1 MKRALKRIVIGGVS
15 AWVFARVLVILY
27 PLMRTYSE
35 IFGPIIVI
43 AGIGLISAV
52 ALAIA
57 DRYLS
62 VAEDPRI
69 GMVTA
74 ELPGANCG
82 GCGFAGCDG
91 YARAL
96 VAGTAPNGA
105 CAAGG
110 AAVANAVAKIL
121 GVSAVTTE
129 RRVALVKCCGPRSE
143 AIRVGDYNGICD
155 CSVAAATAGG
165 DKGCKYGCIGYGAC
179 ANACPTGAISIDDGL
194 AKVDKRLCIG
204 CGKCVTVC
212 PKHVIELVPALATIH
227 VLCNNPVRGPEVR
240 KVCGVGCMG
249 CRLCEKNSGGK
260 EANHFVFDGFLAKV
274 NYENPPTDEQIVA
287 KCPAKCMSVDPHFE
301 TGN

>member
-110 AAVANAVAKIL
+110 EAGGEAVAKGGGEVV
-121 GVSAVTTE
+121 GVSAGTTE
-129 RRVALVKCCGPRSE
+129 RRVALVKGGGSGSE
-143 AIRVGDYNGICD
+143 AIRVGDYNG
-155 CSVAAATAGG
+155 S
-165 DKGCKYGCIGYGAC
+165 
-179 ANACPTGAISIDDGL
+179 
-194 AKVDKRLCIG
+194 
-204 CGKCVTVC
+204 
-212 PKHVIELVPALATIH
+212 
-227 VLCNNPVRGPEVR
+227 
-240 KVCGVGCMG
+240 
-249 CRLCEKNSGGK
+249 
-260 EANHFVFDGFLAKV
+260 
-274 NYENPPTDEQIVA
+274 
-287 KCPAKCMSVDPHFE
+287 
-301 TGN
+301 